1 MYLNQDLKPLLSVRC
16 CQSQSSICELQKNL
30 RTRVKQGCQWKCRF
44 SKHCLCRYKKKKN
57 PYFHVFYRICR
68 YPPKKERKKERKVN
82 MQHSHQQTY
91 HCYLSRLSPHVSIF
105 FLISC
110 HPEHFF
116 HPSSSFSPFSH
127 HFLSLTLSVSFPR
140 SLFFG
145 PSGLSRLDYYICLS
159 AQNAHDSRD
168 CHTEG
173 DRSSCLSW
181 LPVTFV
187 LFFVFLFGFFVV
199 LRSFRR
205 RSEGGENVNRAPRP
219 DESHQ
224 GFK

>member
-30 RTRVKQGCQWKCRF
+30 RTRVKQGCQEKCRF
-44 SKHCLCRYKKKKN
+44 SKHCLCRYKKNKN

-159 AQNAHDSRD
+159 AQNAHHSRD

-173 DRSSCLSW
+173 DRSSCLS
-181 LPVTFV
+181 
-187 LFFVFLFGFFVV
+187 
-199 LRSFRR
+199 
-205 RSEGGENVNRAPRP
+205 
-219 DESHQ
+219 
-224 GFK
+224 